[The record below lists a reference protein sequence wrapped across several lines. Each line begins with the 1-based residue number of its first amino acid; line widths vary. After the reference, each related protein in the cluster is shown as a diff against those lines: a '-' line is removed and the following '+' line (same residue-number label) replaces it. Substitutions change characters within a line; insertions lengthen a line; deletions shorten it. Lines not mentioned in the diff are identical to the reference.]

1 MKILIVSD
9 SHGRIGNLSH
19 VIDKVSPIDMLIHLG
34 DFEGHED
41 EVELLAGCAT
51 YMVGGNNDY
60 FSDLDREKVIRIGN
74 DTVFMCHG
82 HRYGVNFGT
91 ERIKEVGRQ
100 LGANIVMFGHTHK
113 PVIDLSGDVAVINP
127 GSITQ
132 PRQDGRVP
140 TYIIMDVDREGKS
153 HFTLNYYE

>member
-41 EVELLAGCAT
+41 EVELLAGCST

-60 FSDLDREKVIRIGN
+60 FSNLDREKVIHIGN
-74 DTVFMCHG
+74 DTIFMCHG
-82 HRYGVNFGT
+82 HRYGVNFGV

-113 PVIDLSGDVAVINP
+113 PMIDLSDDVAVINP

-132 PRQDGRVP
+132 PRQEGRVP
-140 TYIIMDVDREGKS
+140 TYIIMDVDQQGKS